1 MSRYR
6 ILPALGIVLAAC
18 SGGGASDLA
27 TIPPTAAP
35 STAVATTVTESAPA
49 SSSGTSAAA
58 TVVATTVAGTIGLSP
73 DGPWRLVDSAPGI
86 TTPGLVYELMPK
98 LWVYLPVT
106 EDIANGIT
114 WTLNEPD
121 RPLIEAY
128 LHARLVFF
136 RVTETNPFDLADPG
150 WAEWYTDGGASY
162 ERILSE
168 RSGRGE
174 LLDRD
179 VGVVLRPVVLGDER
193 SDNRGIVFDCMLD
206 GSVWRLPD
214 GSLGVGSTPGV
225 ISNGVSA
232 VVDESQAAWMVEG
245 IANQP
250 EACS

>member
-128 LHARLVFF
+128 LHARLVYFQA
-136 RVTETNPFDLADPG
+136 VTSSPMDLANPG
-150 WAEWYTDGGASY
+150 WQQWYADGGEVY
-162 ERILSE
+162 LPGLTE
-168 RSGRGE
+168 RSRQGQVAD
-174 LLDRD
+174 LD
-179 VGVVLRPVVLGDER
+179 VGVVLRPQVIGDER
-193 SDNRGIVFDCMLD
+193 TDTEGIVFDCVLD
-206 GSVWRLPD
+206 GGVFRMPD
-214 GSLGVGSTPGV
+214 GSLAEGSTVGVVSHGVGFRIGV
-225 ISNGVSA
+225 HDSEWWVTQIG
-232 VVDESQAAWMVEG
+232 E
-245 IANQP
+245 QP
-250 EACS
+250 DACG

>member
-128 LHARLVFF
+128 LHARLVYFQA
-136 RVTETNPFDLADPG
+136 VTSSPMDLDNPG
-150 WAEWYTDGGASY
+150 WQQWYADGGAQFVDALAPKDS
-162 ERILSE
+162 
-168 RSGRGE
+168 RGE
-174 LLDRD
+174 VVDLDA
-179 VGVVLRPVVLGDER
+179 GVVLRPVVIGDER
-193 SDNRGIVFDCMLD
+193 TDSSGVILDCMLD
-206 GSVWRLPD
+206 GSVFRLRD
-214 GSLGVGSTPGV
+214 GSLADGSSVGVSSVGVGYQLALNDDHWVLGAYGS
-225 ISNGVSA
+225 
-232 VVDESQAAWMVEG
+232 
-245 IANQP
+245 QP
-250 EACS
+250 EACL